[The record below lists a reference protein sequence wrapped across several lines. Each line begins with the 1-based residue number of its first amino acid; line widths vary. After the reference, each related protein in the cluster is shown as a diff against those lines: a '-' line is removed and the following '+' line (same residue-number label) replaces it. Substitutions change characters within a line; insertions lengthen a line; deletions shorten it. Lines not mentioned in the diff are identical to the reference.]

1 MCGFF
6 YYTYVHVG
14 VGKEAGKYWNNRFIT
29 FVPFLCG
36 LTVKLA
42 EGLASICKLES
53 SSKLLFQQT
62 KEELIK
68 VLCNCLAMPF
78 PWWHAYVLFLC
89 FFQAVSDLGM
99 TWEDKEPK
107 VLKSVSR

>member
-6 YYTYVHVG
+6 DYIYVG
-14 VGKEAGKYWNNRFIT
+14 VGKEAGKDWNNRLLT

-36 LTVKLA
+36 LTVELA

-78 PWWHAYVLFLC
+78 PWWHAYICFLC
-89 FFQAVSDLGM
+89 FFRL
-99 TWEDKEPK
+99 
-107 VLKSVSR
+107 

>member
-6 YYTYVHVG
+6 DDTYVG
-14 VGKEAGKYWNNRFIT
+14 VGKEAGKDWNNRFIA

-36 LTVKLA
+36 LTVELA

-53 SSKLLFQQT
+53 SSKLLSQQT
-62 KEELIK
+62 KKELIK

-89 FFQAVSDLGM
+89 FFRL
-99 TWEDKEPK
+99 
-107 VLKSVSR
+107 

>member
-6 YYTYVHVG
+6 YYTYVG
-14 VGKEAGKYWNNRFIT
+14 VGKEAGKDWNNRFIT

-36 LTVKLA
+36 LTVELA
-42 EGLASICKLES
+42 EGLASVCKLES

-89 FFQAVSDLGM
+89 FFRL
-99 TWEDKEPK
+99 
-107 VLKSVSR
+107 